1 MQIEE
6 AAFILKIPTKI
17 ASANHIAFIQAIFG
31 RAAIGSSKHVR
42 TRRSASL
49 RGEPRSDRWK
59 HGGRVS
65 AEAVTRNKR
74 SRWKSNEEQ
83 RNVASP
89 WQAKGKQL
97 IKICAQRFCDSFGSR
112 NIGRWIKSKSP
123 MRLVMA
129 QRDGTTCA
137 ASSAISNR
145 QAKSRVLERID
156 MSCPTRPI
164 LSLER

>member
-1 MQIEE
+1 M
-6 AAFILKIPTKI
+6 LL
-17 ASANHIAFIQAIFG
+17 
-31 RAAIGSSKHVR
+31 HVR

-65 AEAVTRNKR
+65 GEALPPNKR

-97 IKICAQRFCDSFGSR
+97 IKICAQRF
-112 NIGRWIKSKSP
+112 
-123 MRLVMA
+123 
-129 QRDGTTCA
+129 
-137 ASSAISNR
+137 
-145 QAKSRVLERID
+145 
-156 MSCPTRPI
+156 
-164 LSLER
+164 